1 MYKKNILSLIDKLN
15 KATEAYDSGNPY
27 MKDTA
32 WDSMYFELVRLEE
45 ESGLIFPHSPTQTI
59 HYNIMNKLEKVT
71 HSHPMLS
78 LAKTKSEKEIYDFIG
93 GKEYITML
101 KMDGLTCS
109 LTYKNGKLVAAETR
123 GNGTVGE
130 NILHNALILPSIP
143 KSIGI
148 KDELIVDGEII
159 STYTNFKD
167 WADKYANPRN
177 FAAGSIR
184 LLDSK
189 ECAERGLTFV
199 AWDRINAPEKTMAET
214 LVLLDSLGFEVVPY
228 LLNEFNIE
236 ALKTTA
242 TICNYPIDGLVVKYN
257 NRDYGESLGRTS
269 HHFNNGIAFKF
280 ADDSVT
286 SYLKEIDYEVSR
298 NGILTPVA
306 VFEEVE
312 LEGSTVSRASLHN
325 MSMMYKILGHPYVGQ
340 EIEIVKQNMII
351 PQVVSSVK
359 RKDDERDEKSIL
371 TPGYCPSCMEPL
383 EIQCEN
389 ESEVLACTNLNCS
402 CRIINKLDY
411 FCSKKGLDI
420 KGLSKATLEKLLAWG
435 WIEKISD
442 LFTLESHRTEWT
454 RKPGFGPKSVDK
466 VLSAIEA
473 SRKCSFE
480 KYLAAWGIPLIGP
493 AVVKELGKTFDS
505 WTSFIEAVECGFN
518 FYDLKGFGYEMHKAI
533 IHFDYEEAKYIAENY
548 IDFSASEMK
557 KEEVEQVTPNDLAP
571 NLCGK
576 TFVITGKLV
585 NFKNR
590 TELVNLIE
598 KSGGKVATSVS
609 GNTSYLINNDKDSA
623 SSKNREAKTRN
634 IPIITEEEFLQTF
647 GLFT

>member
-1 MYKKNILSLIDKLN
+1 MYKENILSLIDKLN

-27 MKDTA
+27 MKDTE
-32 WDSMYFELVRLEE
+32 WDSMYFELVSLEE
-45 ESGLIFPHSPTQTI
+45 ESGLIIPPSPTQTI

-130 NILHNALILPSIP
+130 NILHNAFILPSIP

-159 STYTNFKD
+159 STYTNFKN

-214 LVLLDSLGFEVVPY
+214 LVLLDNLGFEVVPY

-280 ADDSVT
+280 EDDSAT
-286 SYLKEIDYEVSR
+286 SYLQGIDYEVSR

-306 VFEEVE
+306 VFEEIE

-325 MSMMYKILGHPYVGQ
+325 MSMAYEILGHPYIGQ
-340 EIEIVKQNMII
+340 EVEIVKQNMII
-351 PQVVSSVK
+351 PQIISSVK
-359 RKDDERDEKSIL
+359 KEKHEATIL
-371 TPGYCPSCMEPL
+371 TPGYCPICGEPL
-383 EIQCEN
+383 ELYCEN
-389 ESEVLACTNLNCS
+389 ESEVLMCNNLNCS
-402 CRIINKLDY
+402 CRIINQLDY
-411 FCSKKGLDI
+411 FCGKKGLDI
-420 KGLSKATLEKLLAWG
+420 KGLSKATLEKLLNWG
-435 WIEKISD
+435 WINSLSD
-442 LFTLESHRTEWT
+442 IFELKSHREEWI
-454 RKPGFGPKSVDK
+454 RKPGFGIKSVDNI
-466 VLSAIEA
+466 LNAIETSKENTWEA
-473 SRKCSFE
+473 FMSA
-480 KYLAAWGIPLIGP
+480 LGIHLIGP
-493 AVVKELGKTFDS
+493 NVVKELSKSFSS
-505 WTSFIEAVECGFN
+505 WDNFIDAKEKGYE
-518 FYDLKGFGYEMHKAI
+518 FYNLPNFGYEKHKSL
-533 IHFDYEEAKYIAENY
+533 HSFNYTEAKMIVEKYMNFKAVEP
-548 IDFSASEMK
+548 
-557 KEEVEQVTPNDLAP
+557 KEEMESSNTLD
-571 NLCGK
+571 GK
-576 TFVITGKLV
+576 TFVITGKL
-585 NFKNR
+585 NKFKNR
-590 TELVNLIE
+590 AELEGKIAAA
-598 KSGGKVATSVS
+598 GGKVVGSVS
-609 GNTSYLINNDKDSA
+609 RKTNYLINNDVNSDSA
-623 SSKNREAKTRN
+623 KNKQAKTYG
-634 IPIITEEEFLQTF
+634 ISIISEEDFIQAF
-647 GLFT
+647 GIV